1 LNRGE
6 RAYTFIYFGD
16 VGRISMKKVLFAGIA
31 AAALIAAPAFAQ
43 GIGGA
48 VGSTT
53 NGAVGGS
60 LGNIAG
66 GATGAVGGAAGAN
79 SGSLGA
85 NAGGALGA
93 GGSVAG
99 KSLGAGATTGVT
111 GGASGS
117 LSPNSG
123 AAGGVAANGSA
134 NGKSATAG
142 AGTDTAAIASADA
155 SGWKPLTGAAV
166 AKVKVGAKV
175 VNAHGDSIGT
185 VSSVNAGVDGK
196 ITGVKIKTA
205 AGAVQTASASD
216 LLIKGNVLQSSTVS
230 AQ

>member
-117 LSPNSG
+117 LSPDSG
-123 AAGGVAANGSA
+123 AANGSA